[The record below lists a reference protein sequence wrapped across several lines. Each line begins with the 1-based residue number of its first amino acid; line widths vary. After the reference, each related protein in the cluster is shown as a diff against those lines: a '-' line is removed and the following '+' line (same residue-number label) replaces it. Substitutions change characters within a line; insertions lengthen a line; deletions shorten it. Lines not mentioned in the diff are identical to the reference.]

1 MIIRSSRLARFV
13 RILEVYTKQHYN
25 REEPKS
31 LVNDTVRSS
40 RSSSLT
46 RAIYNTHLFVK
57 HIIATSR
64 CRKTEWLICGAH
76 ASSVL
81 AARFSLVSIRNVA
94 VESSRLP
101 NVHSTDTSG
110 GRQ

>member
-1 MIIRSSRLARFV
+1 MIRSLRLARFV
-13 RILEVYTKQHYN
+13 RILEVYTKQRYN
-25 REEPKS
+25 REEHVS
-31 LVNDTVRSS
+31 GERYGAFVSFVVA
-40 RSSSLT
+40 LT

-81 AARFSLVSIRNVA
+81 AARFPLVSIRNVA

-101 NVHSTDTSG
+101 NVYSTDTSG